1 MARLDP
7 VPGDVPGY
15 GPADA
20 EDSRTLATLLAYDP
34 ATQWCITLTSPGGPP
49 DRGRLVTG
57 PVPHHIPP
65 ASQRAALAPG
75 QRTHRVPDWLHGLTF
90 ATLQTSDCTHPR
102 ESRGYQP
109 SRTLRHLIQLRN
121 PVCTGP
127 GCRHPATRCD
137 LDHVIPYDQGG
148 RTCECNLHPPR
159 MR

>member
-34 ATQWCITLTSPGGPP
+34 ATQWCITLTSPGGPTGSGP
-49 DRGRLVTG
+49 PGDRTS
-57 PVPHHIPP
+57 PAPHP
-65 ASQRAALAPG
+65 ASIAARGPG
-75 QRTHRVPDWLHGLTF
+75 PRPANTPVPDWLHGLTF